1 MRGRAYLLSILTAF
15 IWGIAPIFGKGDDVN
30 FFDRFIT
37 GIWI

>member
-1 MRGRAYLLSILTAF
+1 MSGRAYLLSILTAF
-15 IWGIAPIFGKGDDVN
+15 IWGIAPIFEKEDAVI